1 MPEVNGVT
9 KSRPRSLVMA
19 SGTQAPLNQ
28 EGVLDLVVA
37 TRNLGKVAEIG
48 RIIDSE
54 ALGLRLRS
62 VAEFEFDD
70 IEETGDSFEAN
81 AILKA
86 ETVARLTGLPALAD
100 DSGLAVNA
108 LGGAPGI
115 YSARWSGHISQ
126 DRREIDQAN
135 VVKLLA
141 DLAQLSEE
149 KLAAKFVAVLALAKP
164 DGSVITV
171 RGELEGRIC
180 KVPRGNGGFGYDP
193 IFIPAGGDQTLAE
206 LSPLAKDSI
215 SHRGR
220 ALTLL
225 APKMRSFL
233 GAR

>member
-1 MPEVNGVT
+1 
-9 KSRPRSLVMA
+9 MA
-19 SGTQAPLNQ
+19 SQGETLSDQIEL
-28 EGVLDLVVA
+28 LDLVVA
-37 TRNLGKVAEIG
+37 THNLGKVAEIG

-62 VAEFEFDD
+62 VAEFELDD

-86 ETVARLTGLPALAD
+86 ETVARITGLPALAD
-100 DSGLAVNA
+100 DSGLSVKA

-126 DRREIDQAN
+126 NRREIDLAN
-135 VVKLLA
+135 VAKLLA
-141 DLAQLSEE
+141 DLTELPDDE
-149 KLAAKFVAVLALAKP
+149 LGAKFVAVLALAKP
-164 DGSVITV
+164 EGAVMTV
-171 RGELEGRIC
+171 RGELEGQIC
-180 KVPRGNGGFGYDP
+180 RVPRGSGGFGYDP
-193 IFIPAGGDQTLAE
+193 IFIPVDGDRTLAE
-206 LSPLAKDSI
+206 LSPLEKDSI

-220 ALTLL
+220 ALTQL